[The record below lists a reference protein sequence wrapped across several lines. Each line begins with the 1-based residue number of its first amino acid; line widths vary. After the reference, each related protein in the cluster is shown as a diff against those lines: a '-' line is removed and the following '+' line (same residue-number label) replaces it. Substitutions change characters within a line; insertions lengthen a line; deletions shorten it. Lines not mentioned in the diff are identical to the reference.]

1 MSRDLEEQ
9 MLTTRTDLGVQGAER
24 GLDTVEQLEE

>member
-1 MSRDLEEQ
+1 MSRDSEER

-24 GLDTVEQLEE
+24 GLGPLEQLEE